1 MTAGSTVANS
11 SRPECRGPPGG
22 YNGGY
27 NGGSYPAPGQSDYGV
42 DINSPAAQPPEYSQ
56 APQYPQQS
64 YPQQQQPAHGTQPP
78 DYDQPIRPAPP
89 QSASPPVSQQPQIQ
103 QPSTVIQP
111 TPHPTTTV
119 PTSVPT
125 STPPVQPTVPPAT
138 SAEGG
143 ERHAARSGRQTTV
156 PGTMSR
162 TDRAPRWLVLL
173 VVLTVLAL
181 GCAVL
186 GTRGPAVAVYASADF
201 THLPAA
207 TDGCASIHQVG
218 DSKEL
223 VEQACGS
230 SASTFRVIGRVGESS
245 QCVGDADLIYTWS
258 SQMLSGAVCLD
269 YDWTPGQCM
278 LITPDTAAKSDCA
291 DSASVRPDG
300 GDHRSC

>member
-1 MTAGSTVANS
+1 
-11 SRPECRGPPGG
+11 
-22 YNGGY
+22 
-27 NGGSYPAPGQSDYGV
+27 
-42 DINSPAAQPPEYSQ
+42 
-56 APQYPQQS
+56 
-64 YPQQQQPAHGTQPP
+64 
-78 DYDQPIRPAPP
+78 
-89 QSASPPVSQQPQIQ
+89 
-103 QPSTVIQP
+103 
-111 TPHPTTTV
+111 
-119 PTSVPT
+119 
-125 STPPVQPTVPPAT
+125 
-138 SAEGG
+138 
-143 ERHAARSGRQTTV
+143 
-156 PGTMSR
+156 MSR

-173 VVLTVLAL
+173 VVLTVLPL

-300 GDHRSC
+300 AIIGAVDVSYCRSGGIPHPVRHFAICTIPGNEPADRRTNGS